1 MSMEP
6 IRRLLL
12 SADDFERMVEIGILG
27 PDVRV
32 ELVEGELIE
41 MASIGARL
49 AFATTRLLEVILPQT
64 HDNACVWVRGPLRLS
79 DLTVLYPDLVLL
91 RSRNS
96 TYRDMMPQTS
106 DALLVVEASDTTLG
120 YDQGR
125 KVPLYA
131 RHGVPEVWIVNLA
144 KGVIEAFRQPSSDS
158 YDEIRRYGPG
168 DTIAPALLP
177 ECAIRV
183 GEILG

>member
-1 MSMEP
+1 MNVELVRP
-6 IRRLLL
+6 RLL
-12 SADDFERMVEIGILG
+12 SVGDFHRMIEAGILG
-27 PDVRV
+27 PEERV
-32 ELVEGELIE
+32 ELVEGELIA
-41 MASIGARL
+41 MAAIGARH
-49 AFATTRLLEVILPQT
+49 AHAVGRLT
-64 HDNACVWVRGPLRLS
+64 MRLS
-79 DLTVLYPDLVLL
+79 RSLPDSTVLWVQNPVQLDAHTEVYPDLAVISDRDYGEEIPEPHDVLL
-91 RSRNS
+91 
-96 TYRDMMPQTS
+96 
-106 DALLVVEASDTTLG
+106 VIEVSDTTLG
-120 YDQGR
+120 YDQGK